1 MSERVLL
8 RHVRVFEPGEGLS
21 ERPLDVLIADGVVAA
36 VGVELSADNASVVEG
51 SGCIAAPGFVDLH
64 THLREPGFEQKGT
77 IATETLAA
85 LHGGFTTVCAMPNTD
100 PATDS
105 APVVES
111 LLERIARDA
120 CVRVLPIGC
129 VSRGRAGASLA
140 ELAELAAAGCVAFSD
155 DGNPVADAR
164 LMRHALE
171 LTGALGLPI
180 SEHSD
185 DPVLNG
191 GGSMHEGR
199 VSERLGLPGQPAAA
213 EIAAIARNIALC
225 EATGGRLH
233 VAHISTARGVELVA
247 EAKGR
252 GLPVTCEV
260 TPSHLLLTEDA
271 VAGDGGAPRYDTNAR
286 VNPPLRTESDRRALL
301 QGLEAGVIDA
311 IATDHAPHAI
321 EDKLCEF
328 DDAAPGISVLDTA
341 LGSLLV
347 LVERGELRLE
357 TVLERLTGGPATAF
371 NLGGRTPGIGTL
383 QRGVAGDVVLFDP
396 AARWT
401 VDVARMHSKG
411 KNTPLLGRE
420 LAGEVAAVVYRGSLV
435 FERGHVHV

>member
-8 RHVRVFEPGEGLS
+8 RSARVFEPGEGLS
-21 ERPLDVLIADGVVAA
+21 DRPLDVLFADGAVAA
-36 VGVELSADNASVVEG
+36 VGIDVPGDNARVIEAA
-51 SGCIAAPGFVDLH
+51 GCIAAPGFVDLH

-85 LHGGFTTVCAMPNTD
+85 LRGGFTTVCAMPNTEPPPD
-100 PATDS
+100 G

-111 LLERIARDA
+111 LLERISRDA
-120 CVRVLPIGC
+120 HVRVLPIAC
-129 VSRGRAGASLA
+129 VTRGRAGKSLA
-140 ELAELAAAGCVAFSD
+140 ELSELAAAGCVAFSD

-171 LTGALGLPI
+171 LTGALGLPV

-185 DPVLNG
+185 DPALNA

-213 EIAAIARNIALC
+213 EVAAIARNIALC
-225 EATGGRLH
+225 ETTGGRVH
-233 VAHISTARGVELVA
+233 IAHISTARGVELVA

-271 VAGDGGAPRYDTNAR
+271 VAGDGARPLYDANAR
-286 VNPPLRTESDRRALL
+286 VNPPLRTEADRRALL
-301 QGLEAGVIDA
+301 RGVEAGVIDA
-311 IATDHAPHAI
+311 IATDHAPHAS

-341 LGSLLV
+341 LGSLLL

-371 NLGGRTPGIGTL
+371 NLGGRVPGIGTL
-383 QRGVAGDVVLFDP
+383 QRGVSGDVVLFDP

-401 VDVARMHSKG
+401 VEVARMHSKG

-420 LAGEVAAVVYRGSLV
+420 LVGEVAAVMIGGSLV
-435 FERGHVHV
+435 FDRGQVHA